1 MTACIIM
8 KRHSKHLKQLGILFS
23 LVLCVISNYSC
34 SGGTNKFRLS
44 EDCQQIDSFKNLVL
58 QVFLENS
65 GSMNGYMIAGS
76 EFKDAVYDL
85 ASALSSR
92 CDTTELFFVNSMIS
106 MYSQSLESFVR
117 DMSPQLFQQFPGN
130 RMNSDLAD
138 VIAQVIAKTDSNR
151 ISMLVSDFI
160 LDVPNGPVLS
170 IKQTQVRNAVKRK
183 IVNDKDFSVV
193 ILHLESK
200 YCGKFNG
207 VLQNLHRP
215 YYIWLMGNK
224 YLLGRLLAKEQPED
238 IQHGIRHQ
246 CAFTPD
252 APLACVIASGA
263 ATESL
268 RSSSRRSAH
277 FVELKMDLCSTLQP
291 QAYILSPVNYD
302 TRGNNGITVE
312 KVCQLA
318 KADSCFTHLI
328 TLKIPNRIKPC
339 ADGLL
344 LKAQTLPLW
353 VDSIN
358 QDYVPIGK
366 HIPDRTIGIRNLIQ
380 GVSDAYKEVSSCG
393 HVDFTISAH

>member
-8 KRHSKHLKQLGILFS
+8 NRHSKHLKQLGILFS

-44 EDCQQIDSFKNLVL
+44 EDCQQIDSFKNIVL

-92 CDTTELFFVNSMIS
+92 CDTTELFFVNSMVS

-200 YCGKFNG
+200 YSGKFNG
-207 VLQNLHRP
+207 VLQNLHR
-215 YYIWLMGNK
+215 
-224 YLLGRLLAKEQPED
+224 
-238 IQHGIRHQ
+238 
-246 CAFTPD
+246 
-252 APLACVIASGA
+252 
-263 ATESL
+263 
-268 RSSSRRSAH
+268 
-277 FVELKMDLCSTLQP
+277 
-291 QAYILSPVNYD
+291 
-302 TRGNNGITVE
+302 
-312 KVCQLA
+312 
-318 KADSCFTHLI
+318 
-328 TLKIPNRIKPC
+328 
-339 ADGLL
+339 
-344 LKAQTLPLW
+344 
-353 VDSIN
+353 
-358 QDYVPIGK
+358 
-366 HIPDRTIGIRNLIQ
+366 
-380 GVSDAYKEVSSCG
+380 
-393 HVDFTISAH
+393 